1 MYQRVRTEFSVLLY
15 QYHIILLPQIR
26 QPPITDSGSMGL
38 LMKGRVEGRT
48 VRVLKMVL
56 MAVAALT
63 EAVLTSR
70 RFEGRFKGVS
80 IRHLRSVYPTDSL
93 NFNSLR
99 YALKVLRDFGHLEM
113 VEVAGEKYGRWI
125 PTGFGKKT
133 AEGMVFEDRRLPLY
147 YEFYCN
153 TQLTDT
159 NVTYERLR
167 DIVSR
172 KIQLVIREDDF
183 WK

>member
-1 MYQRVRTEFSVLLY
+1 
-15 QYHIILLPQIR
+15 
-26 QPPITDSGSMGL
+26 

-63 EAVLTSR
+63 EVTLTSNE
-70 RFEGRFKGVS
+70 FKGRFKGVS
-80 IRHLRSVYPTDSL
+80 IRHLRSIYPTENL

-99 YALKVLRDFGHLEM
+99 YALEALHDFCLLEK

-167 DIVSR
+167 NIVSR